1 MEGQRPIDG
10 KFSVPYE
17 YRRGRGLNQSFIL
30 FVKTPSIIPI

>member
-10 KFSVPYE
+10 KFSVRAPVP
-17 YRRGRGLNQSFIL
+17 LNQSFIL